1 MDAQESPDVRRG
13 SAQFLHNKAIIY
25 LAFTALYVVF
35 VVTTTVLFVIR
46 TRSARYRATKL
57 MVIQT
62 FGTLSLSIVSGL
74 SNALHPYWPC
84 FISLWG
90 LYLGIT
96 LWLFGFVART
106 LRLLFQS
113 EIHQAKL
120 HVTALHPDSE
130 AYLQASGSGGG
141 GFGAQYGECYAA
153 PPAAGLPSYPLSAS
167 GPRAAMDLSRPH
179 RKADWDQVLERNELK
194 STPMV
199 QKRYPFGRMLDNISW
214 ARKSWWFSE
223 RILIRVFIGLVLIVV
238 AYLVTVQSISPTMRI
253 DPVSTRCNSKWE
265 YILMYI
271 LMSLHVLVFCPLMTY
286 WLRGMHDAYGLRRD
300 LVIEVMV
307 AAISYVLFLVATS
320 VFGMYDIYFSSTM
333 FLFIGSGIVHFIGVV
348 IPLWKTYKQS
358 APDTLPDDYDMYDDS
373 EDQDSLNEPKERP
386 QSEDINLAR
395 SIKRFSYGYP
405 SLTNGTAGPSTPIRK
420 LQGPPSADPTK
431 PLPDHIGNSLGPTS
445 GGGSFGRTAA
455 GRIGAP
461 TSQSRWNSFVILL
474 QSPAKFEQFKYY
486 AAACFCTE
494 LTLFLEDYQQLK
506 SRVYPC
512 YKPHERRSR
521 PATPPSP
528 IDPSLPADFGSFP
541 PNVARR
547 RSVQTQSPK
556 VAATMV
562 PMNEGTNV
570 GKPHAPVEWPEG
582 SKRPTL
588 RVFTDQGGEPLPD
601 KGHILSCSPHSTTF
615 SPALTDQLHDEI
627 PSGAHITIYDTIGP
641 IYRPLKLA
649 YNPGQDQFL
658 PQRMTLVKH
667 PPVPQHLKSL
677 FYSFYN
683 RYIDP
688 NSVLAINMP
697 GPYVKEVANNIRDQS
712 YTITMFDTAHHEVMN
727 MLYDNVYPRYLKM
740 RRASRIRSKV

>member
-1 MDAQESPDVRRG
+1 MDAQEASDVRRG
-13 SAQFLHNKAIIY
+13 TAQFLQNKAIIY
-25 LAFTALYVVF
+25 IVFTALYVVF
-35 VVTTTVLFVIR
+35 VVATTVLFVLR
-46 TRSARYRATKL
+46 TRSARYRPTKL

-74 SNALHPYWPC
+74 SNALQPYWPC

-96 LWLFGFVART
+96 LWLFGFVARI

-130 AYLQASGSGGG
+130 AYLQASGGND
-141 GFGAQYGECYAA
+141 GFGAQCGAGFNPSSAA
-153 PPAAGLPSYPLSAS
+153 SLPPYPSSAP
-167 GPRAAMDLSRPH
+167 GPRAAMELNRP
-179 RKADWDQVLERNELK
+179 RGKADWDQVLERNELK

-238 AYLVTVQSISPTMRI
+238 AYLVTVQTISPTMRI

-307 AAISYVLFLVATS
+307 AAISYVLYLITTH
-320 VFGMYDIYFSSTM
+320 VFGTYDIYFSSSM

-348 IPLWKTYKQS
+348 IPLWKTYKQP

-373 EDQDSLNEPKERP
+373 EDQDSLAEPKERP
-386 QSEDINLAR
+386 QSEDFNLAR
-395 SIKRFSYGYP
+395 SIKRISYGYT
-405 SLTNGTAGPSTPIRK
+405 SGANGTGGPLTPIRK

-431 PLPDHIGNSLGPTS
+431 ASPDHAGNNIGPAS
-445 GGGSFGRTAA
+445 GGGGSYGRAAA

-461 TSQSRWNSFVILL
+461 TSQSRWNSFVNLL
-474 QSPAKFEQFKYY
+474 QSPTKFEQFKYY

-528 IDPSLPADFGSFP
+528 IDPSLPVEIGLSP

-556 VAATMV
+556 AAAATMS
-562 PMNEGTNV
+562 MNDGISV
-570 GKPHAPVEWPEG
+570 GKPHAPVEWAEG

-601 KGHILSCSPHSTTF
+601 KGQVLSCSPHSTTF
-615 SPALTDQLHDEI
+615 SPALTDQLHDEV

-712 YTITMFDTAHHEVMN
+712 YTITMFDTAHREVLN